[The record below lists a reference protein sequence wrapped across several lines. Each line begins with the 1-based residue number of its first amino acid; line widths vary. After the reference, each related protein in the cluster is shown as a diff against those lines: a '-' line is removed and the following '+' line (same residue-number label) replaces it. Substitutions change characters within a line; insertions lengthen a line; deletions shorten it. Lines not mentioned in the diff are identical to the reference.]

1 MLCSRCQKNMAVVFI
16 TKMEQDKTVNEG
28 LCLSCAKELGIK
40 PVEQLLQQMNIDD
53 DQMDSLNEEMGEFF
67 SEENMNNLA
76 NELSS
81 GQNPMEVFGKL
92 FSGENFALAG
102 GDTPQSTNE
111 KPESEGKS
119 TKTKQ
124 KTMRKKR
131 LLDTYGTNLTKKAAN
146 GGMDTIVARDREI
159 EHVIRIL
166 NRRTKNNPVLLGDP
180 GVGKTAIAEGL
191 AVRIAEKKVPAML
204 LNFEVYLLD
213 FTAMVAGTQ
222 FRGQFESRMK
232 GVIDEATSM
241 GNVILVIDELH
252 NIMGAGDADGAMN
265 AANILKP
272 ALAKGEIRV
281 LGATTLEE
289 YRKHIEK
296 DSALERRFQTVIVD
310 EPLIEETIEILNGI
324 KHYYEDFHKVVITDE
339 IVRTAVDFADR
350 YLSDRFFPDKAIDI
364 LDEACSMVNLK
375 NLALVELTNY
385 KNELKS
391 IAIEKENA
399 ISADSIEDY
408 QKAADLKTKECWLL
422 DKIGELE
429 SKMQN
434 VYITVEDLANVV
446 ENRTKIPVQRLTTD
460 QTEKL
465 INMEEALHKRVVG
478 QNAAIDLVSSAI
490 RRNRAGLTRK
500 KRPSSFIF
508 VGPTGV
514 GKTELVKAL
523 TEQLFDTEDALI
535 RIDMSEYME
544 KHSVS
549 KIIGSPPGYIGYDDA
564 GQLTEKV
571 RRKPYSVILLD
582 EIEKAH
588 PDIHNILLQILDDG
602 RVTDGHGKTVDFRN
616 TVIIMTSNAGSNESS
631 GILGFG
637 DTENQ
642 RGNIRTEKA
651 LKDIFRPEFLN
662 RIDEIITFSSL
673 TKDEIRQIASLNIRD
688 LVSEALKSG
697 IELNI
702 EESAVLYI
710 ADKGY
715 SVTYGARPI
724 LRTIRREILDR
735 LSDMIIRKTV
745 SKGDSLTVSADENGI
760 KITKD
765 N

>member
-1 MLCSRCQKNMAVVFI
+1 MLCSRCKKNMAVVFI
-16 TKMEQDKTVNEG
+16 TKMEQNQTVNEG

-40 PVEQLLQQMNIDD
+40 PVEQLMQQMNIDD
-53 DQMDSLNEEMGEFF
+53 EQIESINAEMGEFF
-67 SEENMNNLA
+67 SDENMETIA
-76 NELSS
+76 QELSS
-81 GQNPMEVFGKL
+81 GQNPMDIFGKL
-92 FSGENFALAG
+92 MGGADFALAG
-102 GDTPQSTNE
+102 GGEAKAEQENQGT
-111 KPESEGKS
+111 EGKN
-119 TKTKQ
+119 TKTKSQ

-146 GGMDTIVARDREI
+146 GEMDTIVARDREI

-204 LNFEVYLLD
+204 LSFEVYLLD
-213 FTAMVAGTQ
+213 FTALVAGTQ

-232 GVIDEATSM
+232 GVIDEARAM

-310 EPLIEETIEILNGI
+310 EPSVEETVEILNGI
-324 KHYYEDFHKVVITDE
+324 KHYYEDYHKVVITDE
-339 IVRTAVDFADR
+339 IVKCAVDFADR

-385 KNELKS
+385 KNELKR
-391 IAIEKENA
+391 IAEEKENA
-399 ISADSIEDY
+399 VSADSIEDY

-429 SKMQN
+429 SKMKN

-478 QNAAIDLVSSAI
+478 QNEAVKLVSNAI
-490 RRNRAGLTRK
+490 RRNRAGLTKK

-523 TEQLFDTEDALI
+523 AQQLFDTEDALI

-637 DTENQ
+637 DSKS
-642 RGNIRTEKA
+642 GSSLRTEKA

-662 RIDEIITFSSL
+662 RIDEIITFSGL
-673 TKDEIRQIASLNIRD
+673 TEDEIKEIASINIRD
-688 LVSEALKSG
+688 LVSQAMKSG
-697 IELNI
+697 IELDV
-702 EESAVLYI
+702 ESSAISYI
-710 ADKGY
+710 AKSGY
-715 SVTYGARPI
+715 SHTYGARPI
-724 LRTIRREILDR
+724 LRTIQREILDR
-735 LSDMIIRKTV
+735 LSDMVIRKAV
-745 SKGDSLTVSADENGI
+745 SSGDSLVVSADDTGI
-760 KITKD
+760 IITKK
-765 N
+765 